1 MKNTSQIPNPVAPLI
16 DIREVG
22 RAVLQTQS
30 EALARI
36 ADQLTESFDE
46 AVSAVVMTHQEQRR
60 IITSGMGKAGHIA
73 QKFSATLASTG
84 ISSFFVSP
92 SEALHGDL
100 GRFSSE
106 DLAIIFSFSG
116 ESQEVIALIPR
127 VKERSCRI
135 IGITQAVDSSLG
147 KASDIVVPLGSISE
161 CAPLNIAPTTSTTV
175 MLAISDAI
183 AMACCALRG
192 FDRGHFARLHPAG
205 DIGRRLVKVSEIMR
219 SGEMHCVVNENL
231 SVKEVIGHYIKT
243 PGRPGAASVVNR
255 IGKLVGVFTDGDLR
269 RLLGNGVDFLDASV
283 GSVIGR
289 KPKTIAASAS
299 AREALEEM
307 GKWRVDQLVVVDR
320 NDNPIGM
327 VDIQDLA
334 GFLQGT
340 APRGTD

>member
-46 AVSAVVMTHQEQRR
+46 AVTTHQEQRR